1 MLKEKSHDKCHECD
15 SRRSSIFCI
24 LNEKNLDTLSSSKGR
39 NSYKKGQSIFLE
51 GTLPTGL
58 YCIKSGKVKISKIGL
73 DGKEQTVR
81 FLKKGDVVGYRSLL
95 SSERY
100 QASAI
105 ALEDSEVCF
114 FQKNIIN
121 HVLKDDIL
129 VRNEI
134 IKLMANDIRLAEQK
148 IVDLAQR
155 SVKQRICSS
164 LLNLID
170 IYGFK
175 KDQKTIDIQISR
187 KQLSE
192 IVGAE
197 PETVS
202 RLLSELSQ
210 EKITLS
216 KKNYIEII
224 NINQLRRSSE
234 F

>member
-1 MLKEKSHDKCHECD
+1 MLRENCNDKCHECD
-15 SRRSSIFCI
+15 SRRSTIFCA
-24 LNEKNLDTLSSSKGR
+24 LNEKNLDTLSSSKGK

-58 YCIKSGKVKISKIGL
+58 YCIKSGKIKISKIGL
-73 DGKEQTVR
+73 DGKEQTIR
-81 FLKKGDVVGYRSLL
+81 FLKKGDVAGYRALI

-114 FQKNIIN
+114 FQKNIVNPI
-121 HVLKDDIL
+121 LKDDNL

-134 IKLMANDIRLAEQK
+134 IKLMSDDIKLAEQK
-148 IVDLAQR
+148 IVDLTQR

-164 LLNLID
+164 LLNLINV
-170 IYGFK
+170 YGFK

-192 IVGAE
+192 IVGTA
-197 PETVS
+197 PETIS

-210 EKITLS
+210 ERIILS
-216 KKNYIEII
+216 KKNYIEIL
-224 NINQLRRSSE
+224 NITRLKKSSD

>member
-1 MLKEKSHDKCHECD
+1 M
-15 SRRSSIFCI
+15 
-24 LNEKNLDTLSSSKGR
+24 NY
-39 NSYKKGQSIFLE
+39 YKKEQSVFIE

-58 YCIKSGKVKISKIGL
+58 FCIKSGKVKISKIGL
-73 DGKEQTVR
+73 DGKKQTVR
-81 FLKKGDVVGYRSLL
+81 FLKKGDVIGYRSLL
-95 SSERY
+95 LSERY

-105 ALEDSEVCF
+105 ALENSEVCF

-121 HVLKDDIL
+121 HVLKDDAL
-129 VRNEI
+129 VRNKI
-134 IKLMANDIRLAEQK
+134 IKLMANDIKLAEQK

-164 LLNLID
+164 LLNLINV
-170 IYGFK
+170 YGFK
-175 KDQKTIDIQISR
+175 KDQKTIDIQLSR

>member
-1 MLKEKSHDKCHECD
+1 MLIENCNDECHECD
-15 SRRSSIFCI
+15 SRRSSIFCT
-24 LNEKNLDTLSSSKGR
+24 LNKNDLDSLSPTKGM
-39 NSYKKGQSIFLE
+39 NLYKKGQSIFLE

-58 YCIKSGKVKISKIGL
+58 YCIKSGKVKVSKIGL

-81 FLKKGDVVGYRSLL
+81 FLKKGDVIGYRSLL

-105 ALEDSEVCF
+105 ALEDSEVCV

-121 HVLKDDIL
+121 HVLNDDIL

-134 IKLMANDIRLAEQK
+134 IKLMANDLKLAEQK

-170 IYGFK
+170 IYRFK

-192 IVGAE
+192 TVGAE

-202 RLLSELSQ
+202 RILSELSQ
-210 EKITLS
+210 EKIILS
-216 KKNYIEII
+216 KKSYIEII
-224 NINQLRRSSE
+224 NIHQLRRSSE

>member
-1 MLKEKSHDKCHECD
+1 MLKQSCNDKCHGCD
-15 SRRSSIFCI
+15 SRSSSIFCS
-24 LNEKNLDTLSSSKGR
+24 LNENELDNLSSSKGM
-39 NSYKKGQSIFLE
+39 NYYKKEQSVFIE

-58 YCIKSGKVKISKIGL
+58 FCIKSGKVKISKIGL
-73 DGKEQTVR
+73 DGKKQTVR
-81 FLKKGDVVGYRSLL
+81 FLKKGDVIGYRSLL

-105 ALEDSEVCF
+105 ALENSEVCF

-121 HVLKDDIL
+121 HVLKDDAL
-129 VRNEI
+129 VRNKI
-134 IKLMANDIRLAEQK
+134 IKLMANDIKLAEQK

-164 LLNLID
+164 LLNLINV
-170 IYGFK
+170 YGFK
-175 KDQKTIDIQISR
+175 KDQKTIDIQLSR

-224 NINQLRRSSE
+224 NINQLRKSSE

>member
-1 MLKEKSHDKCHECD
+1 MLKENCNDKCHECD
-15 SRRSSIFCI
+15 SRRSSIFCT
-24 LNEKNLDTLSSSKGR
+24 LNKNDLDNLSSTKGM
-39 NSYKKGQSIFLE
+39 NFYKKGQGIFLE

-58 YCIKSGKVKISKIGL
+58 YCIKSGKVKVSKIGL

-81 FLKKGDVVGYRSLL
+81 FLKKGDVIGYRSLL

-175 KDQKTIDIQISR
+175 KDQETIDIQISR

-210 EKITLS
+210 EKIILS

>member
-1 MLKEKSHDKCHECD
+1 MLKQNCNDKCHECY
-15 SRRSSIFCI
+15 SRRNSILRT
-24 LNEKNLDTLSSSKGR
+24 LNQNDLDNLSSSKGM
-39 NSYKKGQSIFLE
+39 NFYKKGQGIFLE

-58 YCIKSGKVKISKIGL
+58 FCIKSGKVKVSKIGL

-81 FLKKGDVVGYRSLL
+81 FLKKGDVIGYRSLL
-95 SSERY
+95 TSERY

-121 HVLKDDIL
+121 RVLKDDIH
-129 VRNEI
+129 VKNEI
-134 IKLMANDIRLAEQK
+134 IKLMANDIKLAEQK
-148 IVDLAQR
+148 IVDLAQK
-155 SVKQRICSS
+155 SVKQRICTS
-164 LLNLID
+164 LLILID

-187 KQLSE
+187 KELSK
-192 IVGAE
+192 IVGTA

-210 EKITLS
+210 EKTILS
-216 KKNYIEII
+216 KRNYLEII

>member
-58 YCIKSGKVKISKIGL
+58 YCIKSGKVKVSKIGL

-81 FLKKGDVVGYRSLL
+81 FLKKGDVIGYRSLL

-164 LLNLID
+164 LLSLID

-175 KDQKTIDIQISR
+175 KDQK
-187 KQLSE
+187 
-192 IVGAE
+192 
-197 PETVS
+197 
-202 RLLSELSQ
+202 
-210 EKITLS
+210 
-216 KKNYIEII
+216 
-224 NINQLRRSSE
+224 
-234 F
+234 

>member
-1 MLKEKSHDKCHECD
+1 MSND
-15 SRRSSIFCI
+15 
-24 LNEKNLDTLSSSKGR
+24 
-39 NSYKKGQSIFLE
+39 
-51 GTLPTGL
+51 
-58 YCIKSGKVKISKIGL
+58 
-73 DGKEQTVR
+73 
-81 FLKKGDVVGYRSLL
+81 
-95 SSERY
+95 
-100 QASAI
+100 
-105 ALEDSEVCF
+105 
-114 FQKNIIN
+114 
-121 HVLKDDIL
+121 
-129 VRNEI
+129 
-134 IKLMANDIRLAEQK
+134 IKLAERK

-164 LLNLID
+164 LLDLID

-175 KDQKTIDIQISR
+175 KDQTTIDVQISR

-192 IVGAE
+192 IIGAE

-210 EKITLS
+210 EKIILS